1 MDEII
6 MEQLY
11 KVLARVDDAG
21 RVVEINSSEFLAD
34 VTGWTEIDSGYGD
47 KYHHAQGNYFDKPL
61 CDERG
66 IYRYKA
72 YQFVDAPAGK
82 IIARFFKNGEEYVI
96 LERTQEEMD
105 ADYVPP
111 EVKPTDTERILQL
124 ESEKKLL
131 TAQVQA
137 LSDRNDFME
146 DCIAEMATIV
156 YA

>member
-1 MDEII
+1 MEMQPYVVYVKVDESNRIT
-6 MEQLY
+6 
-11 KVLARVDDAG
+11 A
-21 RVVEINSSEFLAD
+21 INSSEFLTD

-66 IYRYKA
+66 ICRYKL
-72 YQFVDAPAGK
+72 V
-82 IIARFFKNGEEYVI
+82 NGRPV
-96 LERTQEEMD
+96 ERTQEEMD
-105 ADYVPP
+105 ADYAPP
-111 EVKPTDTERILQL
+111 EVKPTDAERILQL

-137 LSDRNDFME
+137 LSDRNDFIE

>member
-1 MDEII
+1 MEMQPYVVYVKVDESNRIT
-6 MEQLY
+6 
-11 KVLARVDDAG
+11 A
-21 RVVEINSSEFLAD
+21 INSSEFLAD

-47 KYHHAQGNYFDKPL
+47 KYHHAQGNYFPQPIM
-61 CDERG
+61 DERG
-66 IYRYKA
+66 IYRYKL
-72 YQFVDAPAGK
+72 VDGK
-82 IIARFFKNGEEYVI
+82 PV
-96 LERTQEEMD
+96 ERTQEEMD

-111 EVKPTDTERILQL
+111 EVKPTDAERISQL

>member
-1 MDEII
+1 MDTNTS
-6 MEQLY
+6 
-11 KVLARVDDAG
+11 KVYVLPDADG
-21 RVVEINSSEFLAD
+21 RITRIDGGITVGNIRDF
-34 VTGWTEIDSGYGD
+34 TGWVLIDEGTGD
-47 KYHHAQGNYFDKPL
+47 RYNLCQGNYLPGPL
-61 CDERG
+61 TDDRG
-66 IYRYKA
+66 IYRYKLA
-72 YQFVDAPAGK
+72 DGK
-82 IIARFFKNGEEYVI
+82 AV
-96 LERTQEEMD
+96 ERTQEEMD

-111 EVKPTDTERILQL
+111 EVKPTDAERISKL

>member
-1 MDEII
+1 MEMRPYIVYVKVDESN
-6 MEQLY
+6 
-11 KVLARVDDAG
+11 RVTS
-21 RVVEINSSEFLAD
+21 INSSAFLAD

-61 CDERG
+61 YDERG
-66 IYRYKA
+66 ICRYKL
-72 YQFVDAPAGK
+72 V
-82 IIARFFKNGEEYVI
+82 NGRPV
-96 LERTQEEMD
+96 ERTQEEMD
-105 ADYVPP
+105 TDYVPP
-111 EVKPTDTERILQL
+111 EVKPTDAERILQL

>member
-1 MDEII
+1 MEMRPYIVYVKVDESNRIT
-6 MEQLY
+6 
-11 KVLARVDDAG
+11 A
-21 RVVEINSSEFLAD
+21 INSSAFLAD

-47 KYHHAQGNYFDKPL
+47 KYHHAQSNYFDKPL

-66 IYRYKA
+66 ICRYKL
-72 YQFVDAPAGK
+72 V
-82 IIARFFKNGEEYVI
+82 NGRTV
-96 LERTQEEMD
+96 ERTQEEMD

-111 EVKPTDTERILQL
+111 EVNPTDTERILQL

>member
-1 MDEII
+1 MEPYTVYVRTDEQGRITDI
-6 MEQLY
+6 TS
-11 KVLARVDDAG
+11 DA
-21 RVVEINSSEFLAD
+21 FLES
-34 VTGWTEIDSGYGD
+34 TQGWTAIDGGYGD
-47 KYHHAQGNYFDKPL
+47 KYHHAQGNYFDNPL

-66 IYRYKA
+66 ICHYKL
-72 YQFVDAPAGK
+72 V
-82 IIARFFKNGEEYVI
+82 NGRPV
-96 LERTQEEMD
+96 ERTQEEMD

-111 EVKPTDTERILQL
+111 EVNPTDTERISQL